1 MKATFKYFL
10 FSILLL
16 YNLSN
21 LYSQEGFSM
30 VGGDVVSSKG
40 SSSYTVGQT
49 VYIVNESSSYS
60 ISQGVQQPI
69 VLLIVEEATEIK
81 LNCEVY
87 PNPTNNE
94 ANISHTIPNNEVLSY
109 KLYDIKGSFVKSGRL
124 ENSNTKIDIQSL
136 KSGTYLLNLISEGK
150 PTKTCK
156 IIKGN

>member
-1 MKATFKYFL
+1 MKVTFTHFL
-10 FSILLL
+10 LPTLLL

-30 VGGDVVSSKG
+30 VGGDVFGSTG
-40 SSSYTVGQT
+40 SSSFTIGQT
-49 VYIVNESSSYS
+49 VYTVNESSSYS
-60 ISQGVQQPI
+60 ISQGVQQPLI
-69 VLLIVEEATEIK
+69 ILLVEEETVIK
-81 LNCEVY
+81 LNCKVY

-94 ANISHTIPNNEVLSY
+94 ANILHTIPNNEVLSY
-109 KLYDIKGSFVKSGRL
+109 KLYDIKGSFVKSGHL
-124 ENSNTKIDIQSL
+124 ENSNTKIDIQFL